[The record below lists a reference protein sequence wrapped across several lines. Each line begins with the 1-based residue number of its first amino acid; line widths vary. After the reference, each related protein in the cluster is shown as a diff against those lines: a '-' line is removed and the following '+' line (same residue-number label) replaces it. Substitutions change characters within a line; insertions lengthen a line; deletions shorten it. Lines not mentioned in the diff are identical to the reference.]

1 MCGIVGIF
9 GEKELSNLGNC
20 IEQMT
25 ETLLHRGPD
34 SSGTWIDEEDKIA
47 LGHRRLSILELS
59 EAGHQPMESSCGR
72 FVLSFNGEIYNHLD
86 LRKHI
91 EKISEVDKNLSFNW
105 RGGSDTETLLEG
117 FSLMGVKKT
126 LKMTVGMFAL
136 ALWDKEEK
144 ILYLARDRVGEK
156 PLYYG
161 WSNNNFIFASELK
174 ALKEYDLFNNKIDRD
189 SLNIYM
195 RHNYIPCPRSI
206 YKDIYK
212 LEPGALLSLDLSATK
227 SAGTSLNKEIWWSL
241 KESTNL
247 GKENLLMDKEQNLQ
261 SLEKSLID
269 SVRLQSIADVPLGA
283 FLSGGIDSSLIVALM
298 QSISNVKINTFSIG
312 FKEDAYNEAGYAK
325 EVAKHLNTNHKELY
339 LSHED
344 ALALVPL
351 LPKMYDEPF
360 ADSSQIPTHLISLMA
375 KEHVTV
381 VLSGDAGD
389 ELFGGYNRHVQAP
402 RLWKIISCIP
412 KGVRSFISFSILS
425 ISPKLLNQ
433 FGNYLP
439 KGLKVIF
446 LGDKLHRFA
455 DRLKRIKDQDDLYY
469 SLVSEW
475 EEPSKLVLK
484 SKEPKNILERK
495 SEWPQNLSFQERMM
509 FLDMATYLP
518 DDILVKVDRASMAT
532 SLETRVPFLDHRVVE
547 LALRIPVDQ
556 KIVGTRGKEV
566 LRKILYKYVP
576 KKLID
581 RPKQGFGIPLGE
593 WLRGP
598 LREWAE
604 DLISKER
611 LSKEG
616 FFEAEMIHERWNEH
630 LSGKRN
636 WEHSLWNVLM
646 FQSWLESQ

>member
-20 IEQMT
+20 IEKMT

-86 LRKHI
+86 LRKDI
-91 EKISEVDKNLSFNW
+91 EQTSRLGKNPISNW
-105 RGGSDTETLLEG
+105 RGGSDTETLVEG
-117 FSLMGVKKT
+117 FSIMGIKKT

-144 ILYLARDRVGEK
+144 LLYLARDRVGEK

-247 GKENLLMDKEQNLQ
+247 GKENLLIDKKQNLQ
-261 SLEKSLID
+261 NLEKSLLD

-312 FKEDAYNEAGYAK
+312 FKEDSYNEAGYAK

-339 LSHED
+339 LSHDD
-344 ALALVPL
+344 ALA
-351 LPKMYDEPF
+351 
-360 ADSSQIPTHLISLMA
+360 
-375 KEHVTV
+375 
-381 VLSGDAGD
+381 
-389 ELFGGYNRHVQAP
+389 
-402 RLWKIISCIP
+402 
-412 KGVRSFISFSILS
+412 
-425 ISPKLLNQ
+425 
-433 FGNYLP
+433 
-439 KGLKVIF
+439 
-446 LGDKLHRFA
+446 
-455 DRLKRIKDQDDLYY
+455 
-469 SLVSEW
+469 
-475 EEPSKLVLK
+475 
-484 SKEPKNILERK
+484 
-495 SEWPQNLSFQERMM
+495 
-509 FLDMATYLP
+509 
-518 DDILVKVDRASMAT
+518 
-532 SLETRVPFLDHRVVE
+532 
-547 LALRIPVDQ
+547 
-556 KIVGTRGKEV
+556 
-566 LRKILYKYVP
+566 
-576 KKLID
+576 
-581 RPKQGFGIPLGE
+581 
-593 WLRGP
+593 
-598 LREWAE
+598 
-604 DLISKER
+604 
-611 LSKEG
+611 
-616 FFEAEMIHERWNEH
+616 
-630 LSGKRN
+630 
-636 WEHSLWNVLM
+636 
-646 FQSWLESQ
+646 